1 MNLQESIRRI
11 LREETSDD
19 ILAIKNILEH
29 TVMKDYEDLICDI
42 DVDILED
49 YQYKYVLEFT
59 FLRKHEVRTIADY
72 DPYLEIMD
80 EAGNLIYDYT
90 NIDVFVQPAYV
101 KQCD

>member
-1 MNLQESIRRI
+1 MNLQEHIRKV
-11 LREETSDD
+11 LKEETSDD
-19 ILAIKNILEH
+19 ISAIKNILEL
-29 TVMKDYEDLICDI
+29 TVMKTYNDVICNIEVFITD
-42 DVDILED
+42 DDR
-49 YQYKYVLEFT
+49 YKYVLEFT

-90 NIDVFVQPAYV
+90 NIDVFVQQAYV

>member
-11 LREETSDD
+11 LRDETSDD

>member
-1 MNLQESIRRI
+1 MNLQENIRRI

-19 ILAIKNILEH
+19 ILVIKNILEH

-42 DVDILED
+42 DVDILDD
-49 YQYKYVLEFT
+49 YQYVLEFT

-90 NIDVFVQPAYV
+90 NIDVFVQQAYV
-101 KQCD
+101 KQCN